1 MTLIVSPLRHVPD
14 LVATRKPSHVL
25 TLLAPEIAPPLCPG
39 VPAARHLKLTFND
52 VIAPLTGFIAPDPL
66 IVQAILEFGDAWD
79 GTRPMLVHCS
89 AGISRSTA
97 AAYIIACER
106 MGTGSEEACA
116 VRLRSAAP
124 SATPNSLMVAIA
136 DEVLE
141 RGGRM
146 VAAIA
151 AIGRGADAFEGTPFD
166 FRVAP

>member
-14 LVATRKPSHVL
+14 LLAARKPSHVL
-25 TLLAPEIAPPLCPG
+25 TLLAPEISPPSCPG
-39 VPAARHLKLTFND
+39 FAADRHLKLQFND
-52 VIAPLTGFIAPDPL
+52 IIAPMTGLIAPDPL

-79 GTRPMLVHCS
+79 GAQPMLVHCS

-106 MGTGSEEACA
+106 MGAGSEDACA
-116 VRLRSAAP
+116 ARLRSAAP

-151 AIGRGADAFEGTPFD
+151 GIGRGADAFEGTPFD
-166 FRVAP
+166 IRVDP